1 MRCTKLWGR
10 TALTLL
16 ILILPEVGYPQDLV
30 LPEGTPVRLRIMHT
44 VSSATAQ
51 EGNKID
57 FHTIDDV
64 SVGGTVVIPKD
75 SVAIATI
82 TAAEPKKR
90 MARGG
95 KLSINIDYVMLQG
108 TDRIFL
114 RGVQNLKGGGHT
126 GAMTGAM
133 VATAIVVSPAAPFF
147 LFMHG
152 KDVTIPE
159 GQESIVYTNTD
170 YKVPRLVKTELATP
184 PAPGPAAAKHSAA
197 ATLTNADVLK
207 LKTIGLSDDLI
218 LQRIRLSPGNY
229 KLEPDDLA
237 ELKKAG
243 LSDAIISEMM
253 TAAQR

>member
-1 MRCTKLWGR
+1 MRCTHFWKR
-10 TALTLL
+10 TASTVL
-16 ILILPEVGYPQDLV
+16 ISILPALAYPQDLV

-44 VSSATAQ
+44 LSSATAQ

-64 SVGGTVVIPKD
+64 SVGGTIVIPKD

-82 TAAEPKKR
+82 TAAEAKKR

-95 KLSINIDYVMLQG
+95 KLSINIDYVMLKG
-108 TDRIFL
+108 TDKIPL

-126 GAMTGAM
+126 GAMTGGM
-133 VATAIVVSPAAPFF
+133 VATAIVVWPAAPFF

-170 YKVPRLVKTELATP
+170 YKVPRLVQTD
-184 PAPGPAAAKHSAA
+184 AAAVAPPSAAPARNPA
-197 ATLTNADVLK
+197 ATLTNADVVK
-207 LKTIGLSDDLI
+207 LKTIGLSDELI
-218 LQRIRLSPGNY
+218 LQRIRLSSGNY
-229 KLEPDDLA
+229 KLDPDDLA

-243 LSDAIISEMM
+243 LSDAVISEMM
-253 TAAQR
+253 AAALR